1 MSNTNKCAIAIPQVL
16 DRKSKTKRKHGNING
31 PISKS
36 VVEQYINALT
46 YLYNHQLNIEK
57 LFNKYD
63 NPPIRERD
71 ISDIIDLKPNKI
83 KNIDRGIGTTND
95 GFTSK
100 DQLAR
105 ILAFY
110 LGSGTVDGVRNALAM
125 ALSTFRLLRGDNLRK
140 LELPDYQGLIIDDQ
154 GSSRCLALVWYSN
167 KEKLIKLVG
176 SI

>member
-83 KNIDRGIGTTND
+83 KNT
-95 GFTSK
+95 
-100 DQLAR
+100 
-105 ILAFY
+105 
-110 LGSGTVDGVRNALAM
+110 
-125 ALSTFRLLRGDNLRK
+125 RK
-140 LELPDYQGLIIDDQ
+140 LYRPWYWDYKRWLYLKGPISSYSCILPWIWN
-154 GSSRCLALVWYSN
+154 S
-167 KEKLIKLVG
+167 
-176 SI
+176 